1 MIKYKCP
8 SCPQEFSYESTLKR
22 HQKKKHLENDVG
34 QFGGDGDISSEMV
47 ELLQKEGYCGE
58 EITLLMEK
66 YSRLPMARIS
76 SSSASPPVPS
86 ASPPVTSASTLAL
99 GDTNSG

>member
-22 HQKKKHLENDVG
+22 HQKKKHPENVVDQVG
-34 QFGGDGDISSEMV
+34 QDEDISSQMI
-47 ELLQKEGYCGE
+47 ELLRNEGYCDE
-58 EITLLMEK
+58 EITPLMDK
-66 YSRLPMARIS
+66 YSRLPMASISSS
-76 SSSASPPVPS
+76 SSSASL
-86 ASPPVTSASTLAL
+86 PVTSASTLAL